1 MEECWC
7 CVYKKKKE
15 KKKRKKTK
23 KGKEKQTNNKFTIEE
38 TESERKSEKRVRLT
52 SCKIQLVPSFMS
64 AFDIKQTALVF
75 IITVLVLLLDL
86 LMFVKASL

>member
-15 KKKRKKTK
+15 KKEEKNKKRKRK
-23 KGKEKQTNNKFTIEE
+23 TNNKFTIEE

-86 LMFVKASL
+86 LMFGKASL